1 MSRFSLRHGTL
12 MEINPMKYF
21 DKLVEWS
28 AALPLFV
35 LLAMF
40 NVAVVMRYWIH
51 QPLQWTE
58 EMAGLLMIWIIM
70 LGSVAAERS
79 NQHLAIPMLVDLFSE
94 KIRDVINAIIS
105 ILSGLFLLYVSYAG
119 YKLSVAAQFKVTD
132 VLRVSY
138 FWIDIA
144 VPVGFVII
152 SIYMFAGAFKS
163 LRAVFAGGKA

>member
-1 MSRFSLRHGTL
+1 
-12 MEINPMKYF
+12 MKYF
-21 DKLVEWS
+21 EKLIDWL
-28 AALPLFV
+28 AAAPLFV

-40 NVAVVMRYWIH
+40 NVAVVMRYWMH

-79 NQHLAIPMLVDLFSE
+79 NQHLAIPMLVDMFSE
-94 KIRDVINAIIS
+94 KVRDVVNAIIA
-105 ILSGLFLLYVSYAG
+105 IISGLFLLYVSYAG
-119 YKLSVAAQFKVTD
+119 YKLSMAAQFKVTD

-152 SIYMFAGAFKS
+152 ACYMFAGAFTT

>member
-1 MSRFSLRHGTL
+1 
-12 MEINPMKYF
+12 MKYF
-21 DKLVEWS
+21 EKLIDWL
-28 AALPLFV
+28 AAAPLFV

-40 NVAVVMRYWIH
+40 NVAVVMRYWMH

-105 ILSGLFLLYVSYAG
+105 IFSGLFLLYVSYAG

>member
-1 MSRFSLRHGTL
+1 
-12 MEINPMKYF
+12 MKYF
-21 DKLVEWS
+21 DKLIDWL
-28 AALPLFV
+28 AAAPLFV

-40 NVAVVMRYWIH
+40 NVAVVMRYWMH

-70 LGSVAAERS
+70 LGSVAAERT
-79 NQHLAIPMLVDLFSE
+79 NQHLAIPMLVDMFSD
-94 KIRDVINAIIS
+94 KVRDFINAIIG

-119 YKLSVAAQFKVTD
+119 YKLSMAAQFKVTD

-152 SIYMFAGAFKS
+152 ACYMFASSFTS
-163 LRAVFAGGKA
+163 LRSVFAGGKA